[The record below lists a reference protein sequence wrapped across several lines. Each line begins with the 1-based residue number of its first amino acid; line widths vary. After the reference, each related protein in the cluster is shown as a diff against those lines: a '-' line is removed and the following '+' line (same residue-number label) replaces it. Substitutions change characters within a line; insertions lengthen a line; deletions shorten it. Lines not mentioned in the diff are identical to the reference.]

1 VKQWSDLP
9 DDDELGRADDLL
21 DQADALLRRHRGEA
35 QPVSDSVRTPAPT
48 AAFDDDDLPILT
60 EIVEDLDLPAEVFQ
74 PAEPARELARTCTP
88 PVPPA
93 PAMPEQPAP
102 TVPSQPAA
110 PTAPPLPG
118 PASQTP
124 GLAPPAAQAVAE
136 QRLAER
142 LIALDTAIAR
152 ELEEWAARELPQIID
167 RELDRL
173 GERIQDEA
181 LAHLRATLL
190 PEISARVS
198 SLFEDASPNT
208 PPAL

>member
-1 VKQWSDLP
+1 VKQWPDLP

-35 QPVSDSVRTPAPT
+35 QLASDDPAPARTPAPPE
-48 AAFDDDDLPILT
+48 AFDDDDLPILT
-60 EIVEDLDLPAEVFQ
+60 EIVEDLDLPADAFQ

-88 PVPPA
+88 PVQPA
-93 PAMPEQPAP
+93 PA
-102 TVPSQPAA
+102 VPSQPAA
-110 PTAPPLPG
+110 PEPTPPPG
-118 PASQTP
+118 PSSQAP

-142 LIALDTAIAR
+142 LITLDTAIAR
-152 ELEEWAARELPQIID
+152 EVEEWAARELPQIIA